1 MLQSLFLFVVVL
13 IVSAFSSPVE
23 RTRGVPKS
31 LLHLFQGSSFKCGD
45 GTILDASAINDD
57 MCDCADGSDEPGT
70 SACPNSRFFCT
81 NKGYRGKYL
90 PSMYVG
96 DGVCDC
102 CDGSDEPSGKCPQ
115 TCEADGAA
123 WRTAQADSIRTRE
136 AGAAKR
142 AEYVAEGVRAKTARA
157 AKINELEAKLQQLKS
172 SREAAERIV
181 AEAEA
186 KEKEEGAA
194 IASAAAAAATPP
206 PPPPE
211 SPIDSLGLNGLDN
224 EGAIKIFVDFAASA
238 GSTSSLHQHLKEKAE
253 QGVLA
258 GYGADFNPTEGG
270 GDAAALGLNN
280 LDKQGAVKVLCEF
293 IVKSSASEALLAFV
307 REKITKS
314 ELPGVASNFSPSLF
328 GVGHVVPP
336 EAPVEHKSAEGN
348 AARELLSGAKLDETA
363 ASNELNDLKTVESS
377 DFGEEGEW
385 FHYKEKSVCLELKI
399 AQYNYK
405 ACPFGRADQDGTLLG
420 TFSGFKK
427 SDSGSIDHSR
437 MVFDNGAH
445 CWNGPSR
452 SLEIHFSCGAVDA
465 LVSVDEPNKCVYVA
479 EATSPAACDGR
490 SSKELNLEL
499 EEEAE
504 L

>member
-1 MLQSLFLFVVVL
+1 MLQSLLLVVV
-13 IVSAFSSPVE
+13 SASALSVVE
-23 RTRGVPKS
+23 KTRGVPKS
-31 LLHLFQGSSFKCGD
+31 LLHLFQGTSFKCGD

-90 PSMYVG
+90 PSMYVS

-102 CDGSDEPSGKCPQ
+102 CDGSDEPPGKCPQ
-115 TCEADGAA
+115 TCDADGAA

-142 AEYVAEGVRAKTARA
+142 AEYVAEAVRAKSARA
-157 AKINELEAKLQQLKS
+157 GKITELEAKLSLLKAT
-172 SREAAERIV
+172 RENVERVV

-186 KEKEEGAA
+186 KEKAEGAA

-206 PPPPE
+206 PPPPDN
-211 SPIDSLGLNGLDN
+211 PIDSLGLNDLDN
-224 EGAIKIFVDFAASA
+224 EAAIKVFVDFASSA
-238 GSTSSLHQHLKEKAE
+238 GSTSALMQHLREKAE
-253 QGVLA
+253 QGVLV
-258 GYGADFNPTEGG
+258 GYGSDFNPVEGG
-270 GDAAALGLNN
+270 NAAALGLNN

-293 IVKSSASEALLAFV
+293 IIKSSASEALVAFV
-307 REKITKS
+307 KEKINKS
-314 ELPGVASNFSPSLF
+314 ELPGVASTFSPSLF
-328 GVGHVVPP
+328 GVGHVVVP
-336 EAPVEHKSAEGN
+336 EATPEHKSAEGN
-348 AARELLSGAKLDETA
+348 SARELLSGAKLDETVA
-363 ASNELNDLKTVESS
+363 TNELNDLRSIETS
-377 DFGEEGEW
+377 DFGQDGEW
-385 FHYKEKSVCLELKI
+385 FHYKDKAVCLDLRI

-405 ACPFGRADQDGTLLG
+405 ACPFGRAEQDGTLLG
-420 TFSGFKK
+420 SFTGWKK
-427 SDSGSIDHSR
+427 NENGSFDHSR
-437 MVFDNGAH
+437 MLFENGAH

-452 SLEIHFSCGAVDA
+452 SLEVHFSCGSADA

-490 SSKELNLEL
+490 SSNELNLEL